1 MAYSSV
7 FASDKLKTYADIIQR
22 ERHNCRYRIPHNANP
37 DWLEA
42 NRDLVP
48 LQAESLD
55 EAIHDRIGTARI
67 RKNAV
72 LAVEIVLTAKSKFFE
87 AAEGDTL
94 DFTQRFTASRLE
106 KWIELSMNFLR
117 QEFGEKNLVHCVLH
131 LDETS
136 PHIHAIVV
144 PMIDGR
150 LSAAH
155 YFDGGQKMRDY
166 HTRYAKAVSPLGLKR
181 GRVGSTATHTTLR
194 EYHAAVA
201 AAHAEAPTVPAPPTP
216 PAQRRR
222 FLGRQTTD
230 EKAEAAEYE
239 KARAAYDAAHAERV
253 AWLEEHAD
261 ALLARSAELD
271 RVQAELERQ
280 TERATRERARADEIA
295 AEYERYRAEMPRI
308 RALPLADAIRGC
320 GLAAKKVSDSEWI
333 YKKKTLHI
341 DKADPSRGTVT
352 EDGAAP
358 VKVRGGIDLIKN
370 FKGLEAKEAAVFLAR
385 HLSVSAVQEDAEA
398 AARERAREW
407 CAGEVVPAVEAEQ
420 AAEQRRKAGL
430 EAKRKARAATA
441 RSSSTARPSTPRPSA
456 SRPSPAEVWRE
467 REQRIAARYALAAEA
482 SRAQHQQQKMR
493 G

>member
-1 MAYSSV
+1 MPSYAVLRIAPIRGQSHFAAVDAHNRRHHVPAHADSSLT
-7 FASDKLKTYADIIQR
+7 A
-22 ERHNCRYRIPHNANP
+22 HNVTLVEPS
-37 DWLEA
+37 
-42 NRDLVP
+42 VP
-48 LQAESLD
+48 LLD
-55 EAIHDRIGTARI
+55 
-67 RKNAV
+67 
-72 LAVEIVLTAKSKFFE
+72 AVEDTIRTETDGWRRRDSIL
-87 AAEGDTL
+87 AAEVIM
-94 DFTQRFTASRLE
+94 TASQAFFADGTGARDATGRFDAARTDA
-106 KWIELSMNFLR
+106 WIAASMSFLR
-117 QEFGEKNLVHCVLH
+117 NKFGAGVVSCHVHM
-131 LDETS
+131 DEQT
-136 PHIHAIVV
+136 PHIHAVIVPV
-144 PMIDGR
+144 SQGR
-150 LSAAH
+150 LSYKAH
-155 YFDGGQKMRDY
+155 FDGKKRLSRLQ
-166 HTRYAKAVSPLGLKR
+166 TEYADAVAALGLER
-181 GRVGSTATHTTLR
+181 GRQKSTATHTTVR

-239 KARAAYDAAHAERV
+239 RARAAYDAAHAERV

-308 RALPLADAIRGC
+308 RAIPLADAIRGC
-320 GLAAKKVSDSEWI
+320 GLAAKKVSDSKWI

-358 VKVRGGIDLIKN
+358 VKVRGGIDLIKH

-385 HLSVSAVQEDAEA
+385 HLSVPAVQEDAEA